1 MSGNAVELRACL
13 DPVTA
18 PMVEMN
24 VLRSPDREEHTRIAF
39 FRERGFNDRFG
50 GGGRQSLVTLETS
63 YSSTAADVTCRAPE
77 TAPVWLAPD
86 EPLELRV
93 FVDRSVVEV
102 FVNGRQ
108 CVAAR
113 VYPEREDS
121 VGVSFRSRGVDSRL
135 RSLDGWQMA
144 SIWA

>member
-1 MSGNAVELRACL
+1 MWV
-13 DPVTA
+13 
-18 PMVEMN
+18 
-24 VLRSPDREEHTRIAF
+24 
-39 FRERGFNDRFG
+39 
-50 GGGRQSLVTLETS
+50 
-63 YSSTAADVTCRAPE
+63 
-77 TAPVWLAPD
+77 APD

-121 VGVSFRSRGVDSRL
+121 VGVSFRSQGTASRL

>member
-1 MSGNAVELRACL
+1 M
-13 DPVTA
+13 
-18 PMVEMN
+18 
-24 VLRSPDREEHTRIAF
+24 
-39 FRERGFNDRFG
+39 
-50 GGGRQSLVTLETS
+50 
-63 YSSTAADVTCRAPE
+63 TCRAPE